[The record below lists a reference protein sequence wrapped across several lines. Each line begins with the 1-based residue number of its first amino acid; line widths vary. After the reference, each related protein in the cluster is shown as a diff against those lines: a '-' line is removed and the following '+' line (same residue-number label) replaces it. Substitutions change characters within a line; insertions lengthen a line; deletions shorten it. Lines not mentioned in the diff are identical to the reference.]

1 MKLKGK
7 ANIQKVHS
15 CFFDNF
21 ILITQQYF
29 LDDFGLKNG
38 QDSSSDCDSVDFQR
52 VITKFKQF
60 INDNMR

>member
-29 LDDFGLKNG
+29 LDDFGVKYG
-38 QDSSSDCDSVDFQR
+38 QDSSSDCDSVDF
-52 VITKFKQF
+52 
-60 INDNMR
+60 